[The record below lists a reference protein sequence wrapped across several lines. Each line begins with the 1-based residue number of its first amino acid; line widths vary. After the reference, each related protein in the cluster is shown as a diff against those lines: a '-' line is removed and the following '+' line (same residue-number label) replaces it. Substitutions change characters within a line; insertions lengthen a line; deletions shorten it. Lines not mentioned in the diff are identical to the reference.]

1 MNFLQVSKEKGVH
14 GTEIGGIHKS
24 QKKHLRPAHDGIMIK
39 RKPEGDYEDF
49 YIGDSTVAVN
59 KIGTYP
65 KTGMA
70 QGDLLL
76 IQFGYNDEKPDEA
89 RHTEP
94 FGAYSDNPRF
104 FIRTAR
110 EKGAHPL
117 LIPPIARRLFDEQG
131 NFCPGSHGDYP
142 AAMGAV
148 GEAEQVPV
156 ADLTAITE
164 EYLAQL
170 GDEASKPL
178 FVWPKDNTHLKVEG
192 AVRMAGLLAQ
202 EMRRIGGGLR
212 RSSGG
217 NVTRGLPAGQ
227 PSVCRRTSAAAL
239 VSMRRRRNGFPRG
252 EAVTAQAVTDEEF
265 GRKAV
270 DTGSFPDFLSCSA
283 F

>member
-1 MNFLQVSKEKGVH
+1 MN
-14 GTEIGGIHKS
+14 I
-24 QKKHLRPAHDGIMIK
+24 
-39 RKPEGDYEDF
+39 F

-65 KTGMA
+65 QTGMA
-70 QGDLLL
+70 QGLFWYLKDGVQVVSLAQNGRSTKSFLDEGLFAPAQAGLEQGDLLL
-76 IQFGYNDEKPDEA
+76 IQFGHNDEKPDEA

-94 FGAYSDNPRF
+94 YGAYSDNLRF

-117 LIPPIARRLFDEQG
+117 LITPIARRLFDEQG

-142 AAMGAV
+142 DAMRAV

-164 EYLAQL
+164 DYLAQL

-202 EMRRIGGGLR
+202 EMRRIGGVYATVL
-212 RSSGG
+212 
-217 NVTRGLPAGQ
+217 
-227 PSVCRRTSAAAL
+227 
-239 VSMRRRRNGFPRG
+239 
-252 EAVTAQAVTDEEF
+252 EE
-265 GRKAV
+265 V
-270 DTGSFPDFLSCSA
+270 
-283 F
+283 